1 MEDIFDFIG
10 KMTLVNFC
18 IYNEREIIP
27 DVTVEILRN
36 SATGEISFGWYKGD
50 LEDDE

>member
-1 MEDIFDFIG
+1 MIEFIG
-10 KMTLVNFC
+10 SLTMVNFL

-36 SATGEISFGWYKGD
+36 SVTGEISFGWYKGRME
-50 LEDDE
+50 EDDE